1 MRMEV
6 KYGVFKYLEVRG
18 EGTVVENPVKSRALT
33 PISLRGVILLR
44 DGNSLLDCNERGQH
58 KECELSGNR

>member
-33 PISLRGVILLR
+33 PISLRGVILIR
-44 DGNSLLDCNERGQH
+44 DGNSLLDCNERAA
-58 KECELSGNR
+58 